1 MNKKR
6 KSPLWMLVPMGVIIV
21 VLSIVLIVITLKSGN
36 QRTETASASH
46 TQSGEKEEESVN
58 AADTIQENP
67 KETDTGPAQVYVSP
81 DISREV
87 YSRLKIADN
96 SLIRFSAASSSFFLA
111 AFLRLPPSSVRIQRK
126 PMSSTLWAGSYIFPV
141 ISETRSIEGN
151 AVKDPELRGSG
162 CGGSVFLGG
171 G

>member
-58 AADTIQENP
+58 AADTVQEEP
-67 KETDTGPAQVYVSP
+67 QETDTGPAQVYVSP

-87 YSRLKIADN
+87 KDKVKSM
-96 SLIRFSAASSSFFLA
+96 SLERRQRSFSLSHLRTSLRWM
-111 AFLRLPPSSVRIQRK
+111 RLPLPVRIQRK

-141 ISETRSIEGN
+141 ISRVRIS
-151 AVKDPELRGSG
+151 
-162 CGGSVFLGG
+162 
-171 G
+171 

>member
-81 DISREV
+81 DISR
-87 YSRLKIADN
+87 
-96 SLIRFSAASSSFFLA
+96 
-111 AFLRLPPSSVRIQRK
+111 
-126 PMSSTLWAGSYIFPV
+126 
-141 ISETRSIEGN
+141 
-151 AVKDPELRGSG
+151 
-162 CGGSVFLGG
+162 
-171 G
+171 